1 MHLNGELRKLVFR
14 LKENLMST
22 ATTAPTAVAYII
34 DPAHSGAGF
43 KIRHLMV
50 AYIRGGFGGVTGDV
64 ILDPTNPANT
74 KINASINATTL
85 HTQDEKRDA
94 HVKGKDF
101 LETDKY
107 PTITFVSKKVT
118 PDGKD
123 RWKIVGD
130 LTLHGVTK
138 EATLD
143 VESAGVE
150 AKDPWGNLRTGAEAT
165 AVIRRSDYD
174 LKFNAPL
181 ETGGVMLGDDVHVHL
196 DIELIKKA

>member
-1 MHLNGELRKLVFR
+1 
-14 LKENLMST
+14 MST
-22 ATTAPTAVAYII
+22 PTTAAPAVAYTI

-50 AYIRGGFGGVTGDV
+50 AYIRGGFSGVTGDV
-64 ILDPTNPANT
+64 TIDPSNPANT
-74 KINASINATTL
+74 KINAAINATSL
-85 HTQDEKRDA
+85 HTHDEKRDA
-94 HVKGKDF
+94 HVKGADF

-118 PDGKD
+118 PDGKNQ
-123 RWKIVGD
+123 WKVTGD

-138 EATLD
+138 EATLE
-143 VESAGVE
+143 VETAGVE

-165 AVIRRSDYD
+165 TVIKRSDYG

-181 ETGGVMLGDDVHVHL
+181 ETGGVMLSDDVHVHL